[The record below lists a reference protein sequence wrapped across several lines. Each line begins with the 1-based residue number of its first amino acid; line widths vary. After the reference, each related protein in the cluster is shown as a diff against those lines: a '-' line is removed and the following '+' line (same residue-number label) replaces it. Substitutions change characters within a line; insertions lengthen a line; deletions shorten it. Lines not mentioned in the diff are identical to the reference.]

1 MTLDNS
7 KPSDGDIGGFFI
19 LENVVNV
26 GKSKME
32 EGEDLCLGRIFVKL
46 EVCF

>member
-7 KPSDGDIGGFFI
+7 KPSDGDIGGLFI
-19 LENVVNV
+19 LENVVNA

-32 EGEDLCLGRIFVKL
+32 EGEDLCFGEDFR
-46 EVCF
+46 